1 MNTSVKKKKYSIDD
15 LVDVMHKL
23 RAPDGCPWDS
33 VQTHESI
40 RRDFL
45 EECYEA
51 VEAIDEK
58 SPEMMREELGDV
70 LLQVVFH
77 SVIEEENGNFDFS
90 DVVSDVAAKMII
102 RHPHVFGD
110 KAVKNVDEV
119 WSNWDAIKKETK
131 GQSSDKEM
139 LMSVSKAMP
148 ALMRGQKVVKKAS
161 KLGVEYSQNPQSDLK
176 KLAEKENLDEKDLG
190 QMLLLISEIAFKN
203 SFDAEKSLYDETN
216 RFIGQNF

>member
-1 MNTSVKKKKYSIDD
+1 MNTSVKKKKYTIDD

-58 SPEMMREELGDV
+58 NPEMMREELGDV

-77 SVIEEENGNFDFS
+77 SVIEEEKGKFDFS
-90 DVVSDVAAKMII
+90 DVVNDVAAKMII

-110 KAVKNVDEV
+110 TAVKNVDEV

-139 LMSVSKAMP
+139 LMSISKAMP
-148 ALMRGQKVVKKAS
+148 SLMRGQKVVKKAS
-161 KLGVEYSQNPQSDLK
+161 KLGVEYSADPQYDLK

>member
-1 MNTSVKKKKYSIDD
+1 MNTSVKKKKYTIDD

-58 SPEMMREELGDV
+58 NPEMMREELGDV

-77 SVIEEENGNFDFS
+77 SVIEEEKGNFDFS
-90 DVVSDVAAKMII
+90 DVVNDVAAKMII

-110 KAVKNVDEV
+110 TAVKNVDEV

-139 LMSVSKAMP
+139 LMSISKAMP
-148 ALMRGQKVVKKAS
+148 SLMRGQKVVKKAS
-161 KLGVEYSQNPQSDLK
+161 KLGVEYSADPQYDLK

>member
-1 MNTSVKKKKYSIDD
+1 MNTSVKKKKYTIDD

-58 SPEMMREELGDV
+58 NPEMMREELGDV

-77 SVIEEENGNFDFS
+77 SVIEEEKGNFDFS
-90 DVVSDVAAKMII
+90 DVVNDVAAKMII

-110 KAVKNVDEV
+110 TAVKNVDEV
-119 WSNWDAIKKETK
+119 WGNWDAIKKETK

-139 LMSVSKAMP
+139 LMSISKAMP
-148 ALMRGQKVVKKAS
+148 SLMRGQKVVKKAS
-161 KLGVEYSQNPQSDLK
+161 KLGVEYSADPQCDLK

>member
-1 MNTSVKKKKYSIDD
+1 MNTSVKKEKYSIDD
-15 LVDVMHKL
+15 LVEVMHRL

-51 VEAIDEK
+51 VEAIDAN
-58 SPEMMREELGDV
+58 SSEMMREELGDV

-77 SVIEEENGNFDFS
+77 SVMEEEKGNFDFS
-90 DVVSDVAAKMII
+90 DVVNDVAAKMII

-110 KAVKNVDEV
+110 TEVKNVDEV
-119 WSNWDAIKKETK
+119 WTNWDEIKKQTK
-131 GQSSDKEM
+131 GQESDKEM

-148 ALMRGQKVVKKAS
+148 ALMRGQKVVKKAK
-161 KLGVEYSQNPQSDLK
+161 KLGVDYSENPREELK
-176 KLAEKENLDEKDLG
+176 KLVNKENLDEKDIG
-190 QMLLLISEIAFKN
+190 KMLLLISDISFKS

-216 RFIGQNF
+216 RFIEQNF

>member
-77 SVIEEENGNFDFS
+77 SVIEEEKGNFDFS
-90 DVVSDVAAKMII
+90 DVVNDVAAKMII

-110 KAVKNVDEV
+110 TAVKNVDEV

>member
-1 MNTSVKKKKYSIDD
+1 MDTSVKKKKYTIDD
-15 LVDVMHKL
+15 LVTVMHRL

-90 DVVSDVAAKMII
+90 DVVNDVAAKMII

-110 KAVKNVDEV
+110 TAVKDVDEV

-131 GQSSDKEM
+131 GQTSDKEM
-139 LMSVSKAMP
+139 LYSVSKAMP

-161 KLGVEYSQNPQSDLK
+161 KLGVEYSADPKADLK
-176 KLAEKENLDEKDLG
+176 KLAEKEEMGEEDLG
-190 QMLLLISEIAFKN
+190 KMLLLISEIAFKGG
-203 SFDAEKSLYDETN
+203 FDAEKSLYDETN

>member
-1 MNTSVKKKKYSIDD
+1 MDTSVKKKKYTIDD
-15 LVDVMHKL
+15 LVTVMHRL

-58 SPEMMREELGDV
+58 SLEMMREELGDV

-90 DVVSDVAAKMII
+90 DVVNDVAAKMII

-110 KAVKNVDEV
+110 TAVKDVDEV

-131 GQSSDKEM
+131 GQTSDKEM
-139 LMSVSKAMP
+139 LYSVSKAMP

-161 KLGVEYSQNPQSDLK
+161 KLGVEYSADPKADLK
-176 KLAEKENLDEKDLG
+176 KLAEKEEMGEEDLG
-190 QMLLLISEIAFKN
+190 KMLLLISEIAFKGG
-203 SFDAEKSLYDETN
+203 FDAEKSLYDETN

>member
-15 LVDVMHKL
+15 LLDVMHKL

-77 SVIEEENGNFDFS
+77 SVIEEEKGNFDFS
-90 DVVSDVAAKMII
+90 DVVNDVAAKMII

-110 KAVKNVDEV
+110 TAVKNVDEV

-148 ALMRGQKVVKKAS
+148 ALMRGQKVVKRH
-161 KLGVEYSQNPQSDLK
+161 QSLESSTRIIRR
-176 KLAEKENLDEKDLG
+176 A
-190 QMLLLISEIAFKN
+190 
-203 SFDAEKSLYDETN
+203 T
-216 RFIGQNF
+216 

>member
-1 MNTSVKKKKYSIDD
+1 MDTSVKKKKYTIDD
-15 LVDVMHKL
+15 LVTVMHRL

-58 SPEMMREELGDV
+58 SLEMMREELGDV

-90 DVVSDVAAKMII
+90 DVVNDVAAKMII

-110 KAVKNVDEV
+110 TAVKDVDEV

-131 GQSSDKEM
+131 GQTSDKEM
-139 LMSVSKAMP
+139 LYSVSKAMP

-161 KLGVEYSQNPQSDLK
+161 KLGVEYSADPKADLK
-176 KLAEKENLDEKDLG
+176 KLAEKEEMGEEDLG
-190 QMLLLISEIAFKN
+190 KMLLLISEIAFKG
-203 SFDAEKSLYDETN
+203 FDAEKSLYDETN

>member
-1 MNTSVKKKKYSIDD
+1 MNTSVKKKKYTIDD

-58 SPEMMREELGDV
+58 NPEMMREELGDV

-77 SVIEEENGNFDFS
+77 SVIEEEKGNFDFS
-90 DVVSDVAAKMII
+90 DVVNDVAAKMII

-110 KAVKNVDEV
+110 AAVKNVDEV

-139 LMSVSKAMP
+139 LMSISKAMP
-148 ALMRGQKVVKKAS
+148 SLMRGQKVVKKAS
-161 KLGVEYSQNPQSDLK
+161 KLGVEYSADPQYDLK

>member
-1 MNTSVKKKKYSIDD
+1 MNTSVKKKKYTIDD

-58 SPEMMREELGDV
+58 NPEMMREELGDV

-77 SVIEEENGNFDFS
+77 SVIEEEKGNFDFS
-90 DVVSDVAAKMII
+90 DVVNDVAAKMII

-110 KAVKNVDEV
+110 AAVKNVDEV

-139 LMSVSKAMP
+139 LMSISKAMP
-148 ALMRGQKVVKKAS
+148 SLMRGQKVVKKAS
-161 KLGVEYSQNPQSDLK
+161 KLGVEYSADPQYDLK
-176 KLAEKENLDEKDLG
+176 KLAEKENLEEKDLG

>member
-1 MNTSVKKKKYSIDD
+1 MNTSVKKKKYTIDD
-15 LVDVMHKL
+15 LIDVMHKL

-58 SPEMMREELGDV
+58 NPEMMREELGDV

-77 SVIEEENGNFDFS
+77 SVIEEEKGNFDFS
-90 DVVSDVAAKMII
+90 DVVNDVAAKMII

-110 KAVKNVDEV
+110 TAVKNVDEV

-139 LMSVSKAMP
+139 LMSISKAMP
-148 ALMRGQKVVKKAS
+148 SLMRGQKVVKKAS
-161 KLGVEYSQNPQSDLK
+161 KLGVEYSADPQSDLK

>member
-1 MNTSVKKKKYSIDD
+1 MDTSVKKKKYTIDD
-15 LVDVMHKL
+15 LVTVMHRL

-90 DVVSDVAAKMII
+90 DVVNDVAAKMII

-110 KAVKNVDEV
+110 TAVKDVDEV
-119 WSNWDAIKKETK
+119 WSNWDAIKKEIK
-131 GQSSDKEM
+131 GQTSDKEM
-139 LMSVSKAMP
+139 LYSVSKAMP

-161 KLGVEYSQNPQSDLK
+161 KLGVEYSAEPKADLK
-176 KLAEKENLDEKDLG
+176 KLAEKEEMSEEDLG
-190 QMLLLISEIAFKN
+190 KMLLLISEIAFK
-203 SFDAEKSLYDETN
+203 SGFDAEKSLYDETN

>member
-1 MNTSVKKKKYSIDD
+1 MDTSVKKKKYTIDD
-15 LVDVMHKL
+15 LVTVMHRL

-90 DVVSDVAAKMII
+90 DVVNDVAAKMII

-110 KAVKNVDEV
+110 TAVKDVDEV

-131 GQSSDKEM
+131 GQTSDKEM
-139 LMSVSKAMP
+139 LYSVSKAMP

-161 KLGVEYSQNPQSDLK
+161 KLGVEYSADPKADLK
-176 KLAEKENLDEKDLG
+176 KLAEKEEMSEEDLG
-190 QMLLLISEIAFKN
+190 KMLLLISEIAFK
-203 SFDAEKSLYDETN
+203 SGFDAEKSLYDETN

>member
-15 LVDVMHKL
+15 LLDVMHKL

-77 SVIEEENGNFDFS
+77 SVIEEEKGNFDFS
-90 DVVSDVAAKMII
+90 DVVNDVAAKMII

-110 KAVKNVDEV
+110 TAVKNVDEV

-161 KLGVEYSQNPQSDLK
+161 KLGVEYSNNPQSDLK
-176 KLAEKENLDEKDLG
+176 KLAEKENLNEKDLG

>member
-1 MNTSVKKKKYSIDD
+1 MNTSVKKKKYTIDD

-58 SPEMMREELGDV
+58 NPEMMREELGDV

-77 SVIEEENGNFDFS
+77 SVIEEEKGNFDFS
-90 DVVSDVAAKMII
+90 DVVNDVAAKMII

-110 KAVKNVDEV
+110 TAVKNVDEV
-119 WSNWDAIKKETK
+119 WSNWDAIKMETK

-139 LMSVSKAMP
+139 LMSISKAMP
-148 ALMRGQKVVKKAS
+148 SLMRGQKVVKKAS
-161 KLGVEYSQNPQSDLK
+161 KLGVEYSADPQYDLK

>member
-77 SVIEEENGNFDFS
+77 SVIEEEKGNFDFS
-90 DVVSDVAAKMII
+90 DVVSDVAAKMIN

-110 KAVKNVDEV
+110 TAVKNVDEV

>member
-15 LVDVMHKL
+15 LLDVMHKL

-58 SPEMMREELGDV
+58 SHEMMREELGDV

-77 SVIEEENGNFDFS
+77 SVIEEEKGNFDFS
-90 DVVSDVAAKMII
+90 DVVNDVAAKMII

-110 KAVKNVDEV
+110 TAVKNVDEV

-161 KLGVEYSQNPQSDLK
+161 KLGVEYSNNPQSDLK

>member
-1 MNTSVKKKKYSIDD
+1 MDTSVKKKKYTIDD
-15 LVDVMHKL
+15 LVTVMHRL

-90 DVVSDVAAKMII
+90 DVVNDVAAKMII

-110 KAVKNVDEV
+110 TAVKDVDEV

-131 GQSSDKEM
+131 GQTSDKEM
-139 LMSVSKAMP
+139 LYSVSKAMP

-161 KLGVEYSQNPQSDLK
+161 KLGVEYSADPKADLK
-176 KLAEKENLDEKDLG
+176 KLAEKEEMSEQDLG
-190 QMLLLISEIAFKN
+190 KMLLLISEIAFKGGY
-203 SFDAEKSLYDETN
+203 DAEKSLYDETN

>member
-1 MNTSVKKKKYSIDD
+1 MDTSVKKKKYTIDD
-15 LVDVMHKL
+15 LVTVMHRL

-90 DVVSDVAAKMII
+90 DVVNDVAAKMII

-110 KAVKNVDEV
+110 TAVKDVDEV

-131 GQSSDKEM
+131 GQTSDKEM
-139 LMSVSKAMP
+139 LYSVSKAMP

-161 KLGVEYSQNPQSDLK
+161 KLGVEYSADPKADLK
-176 KLAEKENLDEKDLG
+176 KLAGKEEMGEEDLG
-190 QMLLLISEIAFKN
+190 KMLLLISEIAFKGG
-203 SFDAEKSLYDETN
+203 FDAEKSLYDETN

>member
-1 MNTSVKKKKYSIDD
+1 MNTSVKKKKYTIDD

-58 SPEMMREELGDV
+58 NPEMMREELGDV

-77 SVIEEENGNFDFS
+77 SVIEEEKGNFDFS
-90 DVVSDVAAKMII
+90 DVVNDVAAKMII

-110 KAVKNVDEV
+110 TAVKNVDEV

-139 LMSVSKAMP
+139 LMSISKAMP
-148 ALMRGQKVVKKAS
+148 SLMRGQKVVKKAS
-161 KLGVEYSQNPQSDLK
+161 KLGVEYSADPQSDLK

>member
-77 SVIEEENGNFDFS
+77 SVIEEEKGNFDFS

-110 KAVKNVDEV
+110 TAVKNVDEV

>member
-15 LVDVMHKL
+15 LLDVMHKL

-77 SVIEEENGNFDFS
+77 SVIEEEKGNFDFS
-90 DVVSDVAAKMII
+90 DVVNDVAAKMII

-110 KAVKNVDEV
+110 TAVKNVDEV

-161 KLGVEYSQNPQSDLK
+161 KLGVEYSNNPQSDLK

>member
-15 LVDVMHKL
+15 LLDVMHKL

-77 SVIEEENGNFDFS
+77 SVIEEEKGNFDFS
-90 DVVSDVAAKMII
+90 DVVNDVAAKMII

-110 KAVKNVDEV
+110 TAVKNVDEV

-161 KLGVEYSQNPQSDLK
+161 KLGVEYSNNPQSDLK

-203 SFDAEKSLYDETN
+203 SYDAEKSLYDETN